1 MSSHEP
7 VATSAP
13 RVCVFAPAPI
23 LTVTIEQGTQE
34 GGELHVHPGG
44 QGFWVARMLRILGA
58 APVVCMPLGGETG
71 DVYGHLL
78 GAEEL
83 ELKVVEVA
91 APTGAYLHDRREG
104 EREVLWQA
112 PLGPLGR
119 HEIDDLFTTTLAA
132 ALEAGT
138 CVFSGTHRQ
147 EGVLRPG
154 TFQRL
159 AADLRAN
166 GCSIVVDLQG
176 ELLCEALEGGAD
188 VVKISEEEI
197 VEDGWAESAEDR
209 ALIAGV
215 ERLEQAGAGD
225 VVVSRAAG
233 GALALLGGTLLSALG
248 PEMTA
253 VDASGAGDSMTAAL
267 ALGRAAGLDAAETLR
282 LAVAAGAMNVTRH
295 GLGTGEATA
304 VRRLAENVEVEEIG
318 RSGS

>member
-1 MSSHEP
+1 
-7 VATSAP
+7 
-13 RVCVFAPAPI
+13 VFAPSPI
-23 LTVTIEQGTQE
+23 LTVTIEQGTHE

-58 APVVCMPLGGETG
+58 EPVVCMPLGGETG

-78 GAEEL
+78 EAEDL
-83 ELKVVEVA
+83 ELKIVEVA

-132 ALEAGT
+132 ALAAGT

-147 EGVLRPG
+147 DSVLRDG

-166 GCSIVVDLQG
+166 GCTIVVDLQG
-176 ELLCEALEGGAD
+176 DFLREAMEGGTD
-188 VVKISEEEI
+188 VVKISEDEI
-197 VEDGWAESAEDR
+197 IEDGWAKSAKDR
-209 ALIAGV
+209 DVIAGV
-215 ERLEQAGAGD
+215 ERLVEAGAGD

-233 GALALLGGTLLSALG
+233 GALALLGGTLLTAQG

-253 VDASGAGDSMTAAL
+253 VDPAGAGDSMTAAL
-267 ALGRAAGLDAAETLR
+267 AFGRATGLAAPETLR

-304 VRRLAENVEVEEIG
+304 IRQLAENVEVEEIG